1 MLEILQWCRFIQS
14 PVTNIEGGGPLHAF
28 PSACCM
34 HRCHLVKLNGR
45 EACMHAQFPFTQFDR
60 SASLLLLV
68 VQPLPLGLDLY
79 RTGAS

>member
-1 MLEILQWCRFIQS
+1 MHS
-14 PVTNIEGGGPLHAF
+14 HLHV
-28 PSACCM
+28 ACT
-34 HRCHLVKLNGR
+34 VAIWLNGR